1 MSRVAITGASGFIGG
16 RIVELLN
23 AQPGHEMR
31 LLVRRFGGLARA
43 VRSPVEVIRPRA
55 WDVAGVA
62 EVLEGCDTVLH
73 CAHDWNDAGWNVA
86 FAKTLVRAS
95 AQAGVDAIV
104 ALSSASVYYPSAEPT
119 IVERAHATSTPWEY
133 AQVKRDV
140 TEALLSES
148 RAHAVP
154 AAVLEPPCVYGPF
167 SGFANVPAQQ
177 LRAGRVV
184 VPTDD
189 EGVAHLVH
197 VDDVVHAMLAAAES
211 SASGRFLVTGAQ
223 PVTWSWF
230 YGAIQREIGAGEV
243 VPMSAA
249 AVDELLAPTA
259 GAAVRR
265 ARTDPRVV
273 LSSPGSRSLA
283 TPCTASSATRAG
295 ARRERRFRDWCSP
308 SHRTGCTDGRRPRST
323 TAAPAASSDMRPRR
337 TSRGA
342 WRSSAST
349 CAGRGCR
356 AGRPATLLGDV
367 PVHPTLA

>member
-43 VRSPVEVIRPRA
+43 VRYPVEVIRPRA

-148 RAHAVP
+148 RAHDIP

-189 EGVAHLVH
+189 EGIAHLVH
-197 VDDVVHAMLAAAES
+197 VDDVTHAMLAAADS
-211 SASGRFLVTGAQ
+211 RASGRFLVTGAQ

-273 LSSPGSRSLA
+273 LSSPRLALARNAVHRIVGDARWSKARAQVPRLVLPEPSDRLYRWSRA
-283 TPCTASSATRAG
+283 MI
-295 ARRERRFRDWCSP
+295 D
-308 SHRTGCTDGRRPRST
+308 DGRARSELGY
-323 TAAPAASSDMRPRR
+323 APAKDI
-337 TSRGA
+337 SRGMA
-342 WRSSAST
+342 E
-349 CAGRGCR
+349 
-356 AGRPATLLGDV
+356 LGEY
-367 PVHPTLA
+367 LRWARL